1 MRISTAACAG
11 FVLALSTACAPK
23 PPAAPDAAAIK
34 AAIEAQE
41 AMFLPVMA
49 KKDVAGLVAMFTKDA
64 VWIENDAA
72 TYRGTAEIE
81 KGAKGL
87 FDALDAITPGT
98 TTLDQL
104 VVVSDSEAVT
114 FSHLTYSMTL
124 KGKKTAEDHINPFA
138 DHWKKES
145 DGVWRISYE
154 INADGVVPQ
163 APAKK

>member
-1 MRISTAACAG
+1 MKISIVAG
-11 FVLALSTACAPK
+11 AVLVLALSTACAPK
-23 PPAAPDAAAIK
+23 PPAPPDANAIK

-41 AMFLPVMA
+41 AKFLPVMS

-72 TYRGTAEIE
+72 TFTGTAEIE

-87 FDALDAITPGT
+87 FDAFDSITPGT
-98 TTLDQL
+98 TTLDRL

-124 KGKKTAEDHINPFA
+124 KGKKTAENRINPFA

-145 DGVWRISYE
+145 DSVWRISYE